1 MWHNIFEN
9 TWPAIIGAGVVGLIF
24 GLTKQR
30 SPAWILLMVLM
41 VVLVAAG
48 TQAVWELFPQL
59 RHGWIHFVAILGVA
73 AVICTPFSF
82 FMQKFCQKR

>member
-9 TWPAIIGAGVVGLIF
+9 TWPAIVGAGMVGLIF

-41 VVLVAAG
+41 MVSVAAG
-48 TQAVWELFPQL
+48 TQTVWEFFPQL
-59 RHGWIHFVAILGVA
+59 RRGWIHFVVGLGVA
-73 AVICTPFSF
+73 VVICIPFSVL
-82 FMQKFCQKR
+82 MQKFCQKR

>member
-1 MWHNIFEN
+1 
-9 TWPAIIGAGVVGLIF
+9 VVGLIL

-41 VVLVAAG
+41 LMLVAAG
-48 TQAVWELFPQL
+48 TQTVWELFPQL
-59 RHGWIHFVAILGVA
+59 RHGWIHFVVILGVA

-82 FMQKFCQKR
+82 FMQKFCQKRRT